1 MTNRELVE
9 RQIDAGNRFEFDE
22 IERNATDDVVMDFSR
37 SIGPSRGVYRGKDE
51 VRAFFETYVEIFE
64 NVMVTPLEIYERG
77 DWVAVDV
84 RVRMRGRGSGAEV
97 EARGG
102 RVYEMRDGK
111 VARYVQFQS
120 MDDPR
125 AYVDGQP

>member
-9 RQIDAGNRFEFDE
+9 RQIEAGNRFAIDE
-22 IERNATDDVVMDFSR
+22 IERLAADDVVMDFSR
-37 SIGPSRGVYRGKDE
+37 SIGPGRGVYRGKDE

-64 NVMVTPLEIYERG
+64 NVMVTPIELYERG

-102 RVYEMRDGK
+102 RVYEVREGK
-111 VARYVQFQS
+111 VARYVQFQN
-120 MDDPR
+120 MDDAR
-125 AYVDGQP
+125 EYVDSQP